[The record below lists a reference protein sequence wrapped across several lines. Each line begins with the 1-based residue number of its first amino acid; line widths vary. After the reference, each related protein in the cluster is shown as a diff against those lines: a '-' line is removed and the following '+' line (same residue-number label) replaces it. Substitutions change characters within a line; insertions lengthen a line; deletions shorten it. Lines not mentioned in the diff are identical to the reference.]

1 MVWRRG
7 GRVLSPRGAVAR
19 PAPTPVRR
27 IAALRAAG
35 RTKGAHSAGRA
46 TAPRGAT
53 RPTTVCA
60 FMNNPAQGNLQGIAA
75 SPDGTK
81 ALVVSALHHP
91 RSGRGRAGSVRSRRK
106 PNVRSV
112 QGRAGS
118 DARVDERRGQDP
130 VGKPRLAIN

>member
-7 GRVLSPRGAVAR
+7 GRVLSPRGAAAR

-53 RPTTVCA
+53 RPKTVCA
-60 FMNNPAQGNLQGIAA
+60 FMNNPGLV
-75 SPDGTK
+75 
-81 ALVVSALHHP
+81 AL
-91 RSGRGRAGSVRSRRK
+91 RDGRGQLSASECSRAR
-106 PNVRSV
+106 
-112 QGRAGS
+112 QQ
-118 DARVDERRGQDP
+118 DEVLEQQRTSERG
-130 VGKPRLAIN
+130 

>member
-1 MVWRRG
+1 MNGMATRRTG
-7 GRVLSPRGAVAR
+7 PVTAGAAAR

-60 FMNNPAQGNLQGIAA
+60 FMNNPGLTIA
-75 SPDGTK
+75 D
-81 ALVVSALHHP
+81 
-91 RSGRGRAGSVRSRRK
+91 AGVE
-106 PNVRSV
+106 PGVHDV
-112 QGRAGS
+112 HEEGHE
-118 DARVDERRGQDP
+118 DERRGDEQNQP
-130 VGKPRLAIN
+130 LGQ